1 MNIHGTRHLSYLC
14 KTNDNIMKALAKKA
28 ALESPKA
35 VFTINFGE
43 GKIKE
48 LEIES
53 GYGFQ
58 IREARKARNLMD
70 LNRII
75 GENGFPFKAVRP
87 LVKYL
92 DLTNDSIAV
101 LTGVSSRTISRWDD
115 DTTIGVMASKTL
127 VEVDKL
133 ARKGVGVF
141 GDHASFIEW
150 LHQPNTALGDSSPLK
165 MLSTPYGVEMVEDAL
180 EALEFGNVM

>member
-1 MNIHGTRHLSYLC
+1 
-14 KTNDNIMKALAKKA
+14 
-28 ALESPKA
+28 
-35 VFTINFGE
+35 
-43 GKIKE
+43 
-48 LEIES
+48 
-53 GYGFQ
+53 
-58 IREARKARNLMD
+58 
-70 LNRII
+70 
-75 GENGFPFKAVRP
+75 
-87 LVKYL
+87 
-92 DLTNDSIAV
+92 
-101 LTGVSSRTISRWDD
+101 
-115 DTTIGVMASKTL
+115 